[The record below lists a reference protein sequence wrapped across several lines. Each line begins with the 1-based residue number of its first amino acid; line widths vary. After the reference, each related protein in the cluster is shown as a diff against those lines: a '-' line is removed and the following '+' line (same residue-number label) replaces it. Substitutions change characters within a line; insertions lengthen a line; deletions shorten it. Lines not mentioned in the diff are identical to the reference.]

1 LFYFSSYILSRS
13 KSAWTTCMTRRRHLL
28 SLGLAIAA
36 SGFGAAPA
44 ALRQPWADGWR
55 ELLLSL
61 SADHPTARRL
71 GQRYLATGDDTAPLA
86 ATLRRLADHRPSDAG
101 ALRAAIAHAVRDD
114 LAVGDTVVVD
124 GWVLARSEAQVLG
137 LLSLC

>member
-1 LFYFSSYILSRS
+1 
-13 KSAWTTCMTRRRHLL
+13 MTRRRHLL
-28 SLGLAIAA
+28 SLGLAIVA

-44 ALRQPWADGWR
+44 APRQPWADGWR

-61 SADHPTARRL
+61 STDHPTARRL
-71 GQRYLATGDDTAPLA
+71 GQRYLATGDDTAQLA
-86 ATLRRLADHRPSDAG
+86 ATLQRLADHRPSDAG
-101 ALRAAIAHAVRDD
+101 TLRTAIAHAVRDD

-124 GWVLARSEAQVLG
+124 GWVLARTEAQVLG